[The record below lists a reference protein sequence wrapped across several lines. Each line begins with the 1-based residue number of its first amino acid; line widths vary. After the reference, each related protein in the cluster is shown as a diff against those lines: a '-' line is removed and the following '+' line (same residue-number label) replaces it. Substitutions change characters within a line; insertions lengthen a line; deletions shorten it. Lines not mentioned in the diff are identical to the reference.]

1 MKKLKKDL
9 IKEILI
15 IFVLI
20 ISLIFL
26 ISIDKNILQWF
37 LFGLNIFLLSISIKN
52 LMIYIIFYLHVK
64 SISNQFEIDKEKMIK
79 AFYNSMKG
87 NSKND

>member
-26 ISIDKNILQWF
+26 IFIDKNILQWI

-52 LMIYIIFYLHVK
+52 IIIYIIFYLHMK
-64 SISNQFEIDKEKMIK
+64 SISNQFDIDKEQMIK
-79 AFYNSMKG
+79 TFYEKG
-87 NSKND
+87 KFKND

>member
-26 ISIDKNILQWF
+26 IFIDKNILQWI

-52 LMIYIIFYLHVK
+52 IIIYIIFYLHMK
-64 SISNQFEIDKEKMIK
+64 SISNQFDIDKEQMIK
-79 AFYNSMKG
+79 TFYDMKG
-87 NSKND
+87 KFKND